1 MLVFIRIWELLS
13 IFAQKN
19 YAKNMKTKVLIS
31 ILLAILCQT
40 LPAQKQQENATF
52 ENPMIFADVPDLD
65 IIRLGDT
72 YYMVSTTM
80 HFAPGCGIMKSKDLV
95 NWEIVNYAYDE
106 LDEGDNFRLLNGKN
120 EYSQGS
126 WAANLRYDPYEKM
139 FYMIMTCNTT
149 GKTYFYVTD
158 DIENGK
164 WHCSTTDKCYDPG
177 LLFDDTGTEVKK
189 YVLHPAD
196 TFDDHAMYLR
206 EISVDKDWNV
216 TVGERHKVID
226 YAQLENPA
234 RGLRAEGYHGYKIGD
249 YYYIFMIQGCD
260 GQRQEIVWRS
270 KSLFNGQ
277 WEGRIVFGG
286 EMIDENGNIVM
297 QTNGIGQGGIVQTP
311 EGQWWCFLFKDY
323 GSVGRMPIWLPMT
336 WSADGWPIVGCSAL
350 TDACQSKNGT
360 TDKLP
365 AGRNMTTPYRVNL
378 PASKGMNIVLSDEF
392 NVWKPKKSTSRFG
405 VRYEQS
411 ILGDKAHGW
420 LNPVWQW
427 NHIPDM
433 NGWSL
438 TERKGWLRLKTT
450 AVVKSIREARN
461 TLTQRAFGP
470 ACTGEVLLDASGLN
484 DGDYAGLAAF
494 QNRYGFVGV
503 KKENG
508 QLFVV
513 MQRAMEKGDAVGKEI
528 ARIALSQSKVYL
540 RTCMNF
546 KDLTDKATFEY
557 SLNGKDWQPIGDTLQ
572 MHYDWPD
579 FCGYRFALFHFAT
592 QQAGGKADFDWFR
605 II

>member
-1 MLVFIRIWELLS
+1 MKKILS
-13 IFAQKN
+13 IVILACATLGLQAQAPK
-19 YAKNMKTKVLIS
+19 
-31 ILLAILCQT
+31 
-40 LPAQKQQENATF
+40 F

-65 IIRLGDT
+65 IIRVDDT

-106 LDEGDNFRLLNGKN
+106 LDEGDNFRLLNGKS

-158 DIENGK
+158 DIEHGQ
-164 WHCSTTDKCYDPG
+164 WHCSVTDKCYDPG
-177 LLFDDTGTEVKK
+177 LLFEDTGTKMVK

-196 TFDDHAMYLR
+196 TFR
-206 EISVDKDWNV
+206 EMTVDKDWNV
-216 TVGERHKVID
+216 SVSERRMVLP
-226 YAQLENPA
+226 YANLEKPA

-260 GQRQEIVWRS
+260 GQRQEIVWRT
-270 KSLFNGQ
+270 KDLKNGQ
-277 WEGRIVFGG
+277 WESRMVFGG
-286 EMIDENGNIVM
+286 EMIDEQGNVVM
-297 QTNGIGQGGIVQTP
+297 KTNGIGQGGIVETP
-311 EGQWWCFLFKDY
+311 DGQWWCFLFKDY
-323 GSVGRMPIWLPMT
+323 GSVGRMPFWLPMT
-336 WSADGWPIVGCSAL
+336 WSEDGWPVVG
-350 TDACQSKNGT
+350 NGT

-365 AGRNMTTPYRVNL
+365 NGKNMTTPLHVDL
-378 PASKGMNIVLSDEF
+378 PASKGMAIVQSDEF
-392 NVWKPKKSTSRFG
+392 KTWKPAKSMSSFG
-405 VRYEQS
+405 ARYEQC

-420 LNPVWQW
+420 LKPVWQW

-433 NGWSL
+433 QGWSL
-438 TERKGWLRLKTT
+438 TERKGWLRLTTT

-470 ACTGEVLLDASGLN
+470 TCTGEVLLDASGLKE
-484 DGDYAGLAAF
+484 GDCAGLSAF

-508 QLFVV
+508 KSFVI
-513 MQRAMEKGDAVGKEI
+513 MQRAMEKGDAQGRVI
-528 ARIALSQSKVYL
+528 ARAELPKGMDKVYL
-540 RTCMNF
+540 RAAMDFT
-546 KDLTDKATFEY
+546 DLTDKATFFF
-557 SLNGKDWQPIGDTLQ
+557 SIDGKLWTPIGDTLQ

-579 FCGYRFALFHFAT
+579 FCGYRFALFHYAT
-592 QQAGGKADFDWFR
+592 QEAGGHADFDYFHVTE
-605 II
+605 

>member
-1 MLVFIRIWELLS
+1 M
-13 IFAQKN
+13 
-19 YAKNMKTKVLIS
+19 NMKKVLFF
-31 ILLAILCQT
+31 LLALFSQAMLSQASADEKGMT
-40 LPAQKQQENATF
+40 
-52 ENPMIFADVPDLD
+52 NPVLFADVPDMD
-65 IIRLGDT
+65 IIRVDNT

-106 LDEGDNFRLLNGKN
+106 LDEGDKFRLLNGQN
-120 EYSQGS
+120 DYSQGS

-149 GKTYFYVTD
+149 GRTYFYVTD

-164 WHCSTTDKCYDPG
+164 WHCSTTDKAAIERGQDQASLSPAEREQARTQFKCYDPG
-177 LLFDDTGTEVKK
+177 LLFEDTGKEVKK

-206 EISVDKDWNV
+206 EMKVDKHWNV
-216 TVGERHKVID
+216 TVTERRKVID
-226 YAQLENPA
+226 YANLENPA

-270 KSLFNGQ
+270 KSLFDGQ
-277 WEGRIVFGG
+277 WEGRMVFGG
-286 EMIDENGNIVM
+286 EMIDEQGNIVM

-311 EGQWWCFLFKDY
+311 EGEWWCFLFKDY
-323 GSVGRMPIWLPMT
+323 GSVGRMPMWLPMT
-336 WSADGWPIVGCSAL
+336 WSADGWPVVG
-350 TDACQSKNGT
+350 NGT

-365 AGRNMTTPYRVNL
+365 AGRNMTTPFRVSL
-378 PASKGMNIVLSDEF
+378 PASKGINIVQNDEF
-392 NVWKPKKSTSRFG
+392 KVWQPKKSESRFG
-405 VRYEQS
+405 ARYEQS

-420 LNPVWQW
+420 LKPVWQW
-427 NHIPDM
+427 NHIPDP

-450 AVVKSIREARN
+450 SVVKSIREARN
-461 TLTQRAFGP
+461 TLTQRTFGP
-470 ACTGEVLLDASGLN
+470 TCKGEVLLDASGLKN
-484 DGDYAGLAAF
+484 GDYAGLSCF

-503 KKENG
+503 KKDNNRFF
-508 QLFVV
+508 LF
-513 MQRAMEKGDAVGKEI
+513 MQHAMEKDDVAGKAI
-528 ARIALSQSKVYL
+528 VSILITKPKVYL
-540 RTCMNF
+540 RVNCDF
-546 KDLTDKATFEY
+546 CDRTDKATFEY
-557 SLNGKDWQPIGDTLQ
+557 SFNGRQWHQIGDTLQ

-592 QQAGGKADFDWFR
+592 QQTGGVADFGWFHVGQ
-605 II
+605 

>member
-1 MLVFIRIWELLS
+1 MKKLLS
-13 IFAQKN
+13 I
-19 YAKNMKTKVLIS
+19 LILVCAS
-31 ILLAILCQT
+31 LNAYTQT
-40 LPAQKQQENATF
+40 PPF
-52 ENPMIFADVPDLD
+52 ENPMIFADVPDID
-65 IIRLGDT
+65 IIRVDDT

-80 HFAPGCGIMKSKDLV
+80 HFSPGCGIMKSKDLV

-106 LDEGDNFRLLNGKN
+106 LDEGDNFRLLNGKS

-177 LLFDDTGTEVKK
+177 LLFEDTGKEMKK

-226 YAQLENPA
+226 YANLENPA
-234 RGLRAEGYHGYKIGD
+234 RGLRAEGYHGNKIGN

-270 KSLFNGQ
+270 TSLFNGK
-277 WEGRIVFGG
+277 WEGRMVFGG
-286 EMIDENGNIVM
+286 EMVDEQGNVVM
-297 QTNGIGQGGIVQTP
+297 QTNGIGQGGIIETTD
-311 EGQWWCFLFKDY
+311 GQWWCFLFKDY
-323 GSVGRMPIWLPMT
+323 GSVGRMPVWLPMT
-336 WSADGWPIVGCSAL
+336 WSEDGWPIVG
-350 TDACQSKNGT
+350 NGT

-365 AGRNMTTPYRVNL
+365 AGRNMTTPLYVNL
-378 PASKGMNIVLSDEF
+378 PASKGMNIVQSDDF
-392 NVWKPKKSTSRFG
+392 RVWKPKKSKSRFG
-405 VRYEQS
+405 SRYEQS
-411 ILGDKAHGW
+411 ILGDKFHGW
-420 LNPVWQW
+420 LKPVWQW

-450 AVVKSIREARN
+450 AVAKSIRDARN

-470 ACTGEVLLDASGLN
+470 ICAGEVLLDVSGLK
-484 DGDYAGLAAF
+484 DGDYAGISAF
-494 QNRYGFVGV
+494 QNRYGFIGV

-508 QLFVV
+508 QLYIV
-513 MQRAMEKGDAVGKEI
+513 MQRAMERGDAEGKEI
-528 ARIALSQSKVYL
+528 ARIPLTSHSSPLTSKIYL
-540 RTCMNF
+540 RTTMDF
-546 KDLTDKATFEY
+546 TDLTDKATFSY
-557 SLNGKDWQPIGDTLQ
+557 SLEGKDWKSIGDTLQ

-592 QQAGGKADFDWFR
+592 QQVGGYADFDYFQ
-605 II
+605 IKK